1 MSAAPAMSG
10 QSVSPQNHL
19 TPRLGAMPLQTPF
32 SALALDG
39 AVAPEPPSV
48 SAETVE
54 DGGADADL
62 SDDID
67 RDGRSPSPALTVSNG
82 PTSPPSVID
91 SLAPSNSAMTSPN
104 PTTISTT
111 SLPPPGLPMLG
122 AAAIPTVAV
131 PKAELGFGSLHA
143 EDEIKKALSA
153 KDRIFVLMLGKEFEA
168 FIGRVARRE
177 ITSRVPTS
185 QASAST
191 SLMDSLGPSKRID
204 VTASSKY
211 QRMLTYK
218 LAEWYGLR
226 VVPGV
231 DGSMVVG
238 VLGALEEKSL
248 TLKIAVLVPEA
259 TAPQTQFRIMQRA
272 TPSAGDTENSSRA
285 TSVSGEDNGTESSG
299 PRGKTLEERTLAYAL
314 ARKRI
319 IGEGL
324 EDDGASTSASFPR
337 SRQHSRFGDDEDD
350 MDMIPRRGYQP
361 DMEYTY
367 PSLYPT
373 GDTQGNPGLVQ
384 GISMPQNVPP
394 YGYAPM
400 QGGPYQGYMPQGMGY
415 PPNDGRVYMTPYNMP
430 PQQAYGGQ
438 MQISGYPQGWQQP
451 PPMQPGPPGM
461 MGGGQMQGM
470 MMPPVGQGGWYP
482 PDMGMAQ
489 PPSNMMP
496 MIPQGMPYAPNY
508 PQPQPGP
515 ALIQPTPMR
524 HDRHP
529 LSSTSSSISSRS
541 YQDMNSRPHSRGST
555 TSTRSAASSVRLGAM
570 YPVGGQAPAYGYRQ
584 KAVKVSSSS
593 TVGPGVGA
601 VDGRRNGRQSPA
613 STTSSRSSRR
623 ASSIQIT
630 QPLPGQHPLPQR
642 PDWAANNV
650 PYHPSPLPP
659 PGHPHSDADTSD
671 FPPLHRGSA
680 ATNAAEPMQV
690 EKVKMRPS
698 ASAWNGATRGQQP
711 QHHHQVVPEP
721 TPQPQSPLTPHAV
734 PAISVFPNPIS
745 PKASTPVASHV
756 VVVEADPDFPRRM
769 PSARTPALYD
779 PSAPSAPARAA
790 RVSPAPAPVPAAHAA
805 SSEVV
810 ATDEIIEARIAALN
824 IKGVSIGPP
833 STRQPPSYAK
843 IVRRD

>member
-1 MSAAPAMSG
+1 
-10 QSVSPQNHL
+10 
-19 TPRLGAMPLQTPF
+19 MPLQTPF

-39 AVAPEPPSV
+39 AVSVPPPSGTV
-48 SAETVE
+48 LADEPDAEH
-54 DGGADADL
+54 
-62 SDDID
+62 SDDSEGD
-67 RDGRSPSPALTVSNG
+67 ARSPSPALTVSNG

-111 SLPPPGLPMLG
+111 SIPPGLPMLG
-122 AAAIPTVAV
+122 VPAVAV

-153 KDRIFVLMLGKEFEA
+153 KDRLFVLMLGKEFEV
-168 FIGRVARRE
+168 FIGRVARGE

-204 VTASSKY
+204 VTAISKY

-231 DGSMVVG
+231 EGSMVVG
-238 VLGALEEKSL
+238 VLGALEDKSL
-248 TLKIAVLVPEA
+248 TLKIAGLVPEA

-272 TPSAGDTENSSRA
+272 TPSAGETENSSRA

-324 EDDGASTSASFPR
+324 DDDAVSSTSASFPR

-350 MDMIPRRGYQP
+350 MDMMPRRAYPP
-361 DMEYTY
+361 DMEYVY
-367 PSLYPT
+367 PTLYPT
-373 GDTQGNPGLVQ
+373 GDNQGNPGIPH
-384 GISMPQNVPP
+384 GMPIPQTAP
-394 YGYAPM
+394 YGYAPL
-400 QGGPYQGYMPQGMGY
+400 QGGPYQGYMAQGMGY
-415 PPNDGRVYMTPYNMP
+415 PPNDGRVYMPPPYPNM
-430 PQQAYGGQ
+430 PQQAYGAQVQ
-438 MQISGYPQGWQQP
+438 MGGYPQGWQQP
-451 PPMQPGPPGM
+451 QMQPGPPNM
-461 MGGGQMQGM
+461 MVGAQGPGM
-470 MMPPVGQGGWYP
+470 MMPPPVGQGWYP
-482 PDMGMAQ
+482 PDMGMPPQ
-489 PPSNMMP
+489 HPSNMMP
-496 MIPQGMPYAPNY
+496 MIPQGMPYAPSY
-508 PQPQPGP
+508 PHPQPHPGP
-515 ALIQPTPMR
+515 TLVQPTPMR

-529 LSSTSSSISSRS
+529 HSSTSSSISSRS
-541 YQDMNSRPHSRGST
+541 YQDMNSNMNSRPHSRGST

-570 YPVGGQAPAYGYRQ
+570 YPVGGQAPVYGYRQ
-584 KAVKVSSSS
+584 KAVKVASSSA
-593 TVGPGVGA
+593 TIGPSAGVA
-601 VDGRRNGRQSPA
+601 EPRRNGRQSPA
-613 STTSSRSSRR
+613 STTSSSRSSRR

-659 PGHPHSDADTSD
+659 PGHSGHSDASTSD
-671 FPPLHRGSA
+671 FPPLHRGLVA
-680 ATNAAEPMQV
+680 NNAAEPMQV
-690 EKVKMRPS
+690 EKVKMRPPPA
-698 ASAWNGATRGQQP
+698 ASAWNNGTARQP
-711 QHHHQVVPEP
+711 HPHPHHQVLPEP
-721 TPQPQSPLTPHAV
+721 TPQPQSPLTPQAA
-734 PAISVFPNPIS
+734 PTISLFSNPIS
-745 PKASTPVASHV
+745 PKAATPVAPHV
-756 VVVEADPDFPRRM
+756 VDVEADPDFPRRI

-790 RVSPAPAPVPAAHAA
+790 RASPAPVQVPTPLAA
-805 SSEVV
+805 EVV
-810 ATDEIIEARIAALN
+810 TDEVIEARIAALN